1 MRREMALL
9 AEALHEEDVSAANV
23 VMALRSDLSVTEM
36 IAHAPIALTRIK
48 LTERAHAFDLARKGA
63 RHAFVTLLLDED
75 FTIAE
80 IAGVFGVSR
89 QLASRLAQEVRASTS
104 NRTDDPA

>member
-9 AEALHEEDVSAANV
+9 AEALLEQNAAAANV
-23 VMALRSDLSVTEM
+23 VMALRSELSIPEI

-48 LTERAHAFDLARKGA
+48 LTERAHAFDLARKAA
-63 RHAFVTLLLDED
+63 RHAIVTLLLAED